1 VPDFFEV
8 DRLVEELAKIY
19 ATACATAWFKIE
31 KTRPTQSQYREKVVE
46 YMRHFEGTLATFPDK
61 PEAKTFRDHAKAA
74 LDTEIARVLSG
85 QNKEV
90 ERRYKY
96 FVDYG

>member
-1 VPDFFEV
+1 MPDFFEV

-31 KTRPTQSQYREKVVE
+31 RAKPTLPQYREKVAE

-61 PEAKTFRDHAKAA
+61 PEANAFREHAKNA
-74 LDTEIARVLSG
+74 LDAEVFRVLAG

>member
-1 VPDFFEV
+1 MPDFFEV

-31 KTRPTQSQYREKVVE
+31 KARPTQSQYREKVAE
-46 YMRHFEGTLATFPDK
+46 YMRHFERTLATFPDK
-61 PEAKTFRDHAKAA
+61 PEANTFRDYAKAA
-74 LDTEIARVLSG
+74 LDTEISRVIAG
-85 QNKEV
+85 ENKEV

-96 FVDYG
+96 FVDYT